1 MQVLVD
7 TPVWSL
13 ALRRKPRGLSSE
25 ENEITR
31 NLADL
36 IQEGRARIIGPI
48 RQELLSG
55 VREEDQFQKL
65 RRALRAFDEPL
76 LQPAD
81 YEEAAHMND
90 LCRRHGISG
99 SAVDYLICAV
109 ARRHSWAIFTLDLDF
124 RGYERILSVQ
134 LFRPLR
140 G

>member
-13 ALRRKPRGLSSE
+13 ALRRKPSDLSPE
-25 ENEITR
+25 ENEVTR

-55 VREEDQFQKL
+55 IRYEKQFQKL
-65 RRALRAFDEPL
+65 RLALRTFDEPIL
-76 LQPAD
+76 DAAD
-81 YEEAAHMND
+81 YEEAAHMNN

-109 ARRHSWAIFTLDLDF
+109 ARRHRWAIFTLDLDF
-124 RGYERILSVQ
+124 RRYERILPVE
-134 LFRPLR
+134 LLWPFRR
-140 G
+140 